1 MSASATAERGESV
14 TAAMLG
20 DDVFGKSFARHAGPF
35 AFVCRNGS
43 AHILQWD
50 PPPHK
55 ATPNGVIGFYTH
67 IASFPPEHTL
77 AHTGSSRIHVCRET
91 PCSAMHHASK
101 YGHLPPPVAH
111 GRVVQ

>member
-1 MSASATAERGESV
+1 MSASAIAESGTSV
-14 TAAMLG
+14 TAAMQG
-20 DDVFGKSFARHAGPF
+20 DAVFWKRLAHHAGPF
-35 AFVCRNGS
+35 AFVCANGS
-43 AHILQWD
+43 AHILQWA

-91 PCSAMHHASK
+91 PCSAMHHPSK
-101 YGHLPPPVAH
+101 YGQLPPPVAH